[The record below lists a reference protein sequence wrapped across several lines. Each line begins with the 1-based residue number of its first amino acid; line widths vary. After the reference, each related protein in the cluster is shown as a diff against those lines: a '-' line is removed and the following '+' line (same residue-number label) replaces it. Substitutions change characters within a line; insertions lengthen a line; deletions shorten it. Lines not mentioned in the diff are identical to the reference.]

1 MKISFK
7 NNVSSFTQQDIGSP
21 TFLDWLYSIEIIP
34 KETIRRKHRDKSYQ
48 LEIGYFVVNPTL
60 NLLFFIR
67 ESVQYEN
74 IRKTTITVRKTSP
87 LT

>member
-1 MKISFK
+1 M
-7 NNVSSFTQQDIGSP
+7 GSP

-34 KETIRRKHRDKSYQ
+34 KATIRRKHRDKAYQ
-48 LEIGYFVVNPTL
+48 VEIGYFAVNPTL

-67 ESVQYEN
+67 ENGQHGN
-74 IRKTTITVRKTSP
+74 IRRITITARKTSP